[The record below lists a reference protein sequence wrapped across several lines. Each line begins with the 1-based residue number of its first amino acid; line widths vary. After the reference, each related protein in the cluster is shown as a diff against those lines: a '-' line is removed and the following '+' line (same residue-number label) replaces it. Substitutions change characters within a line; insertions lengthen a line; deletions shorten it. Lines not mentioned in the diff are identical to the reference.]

1 MINHPQPTWIP
12 RDEPADGR
20 DPCVCHCYHCRPIK
34 AASRKCSGCGFM
46 PAAEPGQ
53 LLTDATVLLATA
65 LLAGA
70 SRKDLDD
77 VLDDAIWFAETGAT
91 PAPPQV
97 AS

>member
-12 RDEPADGR
+12 RDEPADVR
-20 DPCVCHCYHCRPIK
+20 DPCVCHCYHCRPVHTTGL
-34 AASRKCSGCGFM
+34 KCSGCGFM
-46 PAAEPGQ
+46 PASEPAQ

-70 SRKDLDD
+70 TRKDLDD